1 MLVMNSRLDAS
12 FDGFGAAGIGA
23 SRPGERPR
31 EATVWMEI
39 HPEARRP
46 IVNGQLRHFVRFGG
60 DALNPRRHQHEH

>member
-1 MLVMNSRLDAS
+1 MRASTASGLPESARISSR
-12 FDGFGAAGIGA
+12 
-23 SRPGERPR
+23 R